1 MISSLHGVV
10 LHATSDQVVIDVGGV
25 GFAVAVPADVAHTA
39 VVGEKLLLHT
49 SLIVREDSL
58 SLFGFADRGE
68 LEIFGLLISVTGVG
82 PKSALGVLSHLTADQ
97 IAEAVTAED
106 DAPFRRVSGIGPK
119 TAAQLIHEYGD
130 LDTLLARAGEI
141 KQPKRRETLINFAD
155 QIRLSR
161 ELVTLTCDAPAP
173 EAVDDFLIRDPD
185 PAVLSEFLERMEFRS
200 LLRRVGDGKAPPK
213 EGSTFARQPLLAIP
227 LVFGLLLA
235 FGALVL
241 RLTSLA
247 FGEPRG
253 SAAPAEASYLP
264 MFAHFALVLTA
275 GIYLPRPLV
284 VWFQHVAN
292 LLG

>member
-119 TAAQLIHEYGD
+119 TAKLIVLQLAGKVQAFAAPSKPAAAGGTDVVTQVAAALVGLGWSEKVAAEAAAQTATEATD
-130 LDTLLARAGEI
+130 AERASV
-141 KQPKRRETLINFAD
+141 A
-155 QIRLSR
+155 
-161 ELVTLTCDAPAP
+161 
-173 EAVDDFLIRDPD
+173 
-185 PAVLSEFLERMEFRS
+185 S
-200 LLRRVGDGKAPPK
+200 LLRR
-213 EGSTFARQPLLAIP
+213 TLA
-227 LVFGLLLA
+227 
-235 FGALVL
+235 
-241 RLTSLA
+241 
-247 FGEPRG
+247 
-253 SAAPAEASYLP
+253 
-264 MFAHFALVLTA
+264 
-275 GIYLPRPLV
+275 
-284 VWFQHVAN
+284 
-292 LLG
+292 LLGPAQGGQARV

>member
-25 GFAVAVPADVAHTA
+25 GFAVAVPADVAHTS

-119 TAAQLIHEYGD
+119 TAKLIVLQLAGKVQAFAAPSKPAAAGGTDVVTQVAAALVGLGWSEKVAAEAAAQTAAEATD
-130 LDTLLARAGEI
+130 AERASV
-141 KQPKRRETLINFAD
+141 A
-155 QIRLSR
+155 
-161 ELVTLTCDAPAP
+161 
-173 EAVDDFLIRDPD
+173 
-185 PAVLSEFLERMEFRS
+185 S
-200 LLRRVGDGKAPPK
+200 LLRR
-213 EGSTFARQPLLAIP
+213 TLA
-227 LVFGLLLA
+227 
-235 FGALVL
+235 
-241 RLTSLA
+241 
-247 FGEPRG
+247 
-253 SAAPAEASYLP
+253 
-264 MFAHFALVLTA
+264 
-275 GIYLPRPLV
+275 
-284 VWFQHVAN
+284 
-292 LLG
+292 LLGPAQGGQARV